1 MRSDS
6 DYETLRSFVM
16 EGGEVHYEVERGL
29 SVFIMCGVAAW
40 MSPCRNERKAEQVLW
55 AKPHPR
61 HYAGNLAVL
70 LAGIVES

>member
-6 DYETLRSFVM
+6 DYETLRSFVL
-16 EGGEVHYEVERGL
+16 EGGEVYYEVERGL
-29 SVFIMCGVAAW
+29 SVIIVGGIAAW
-40 MSPCRNERKAEQVLW
+40 MSPCRDERKTEQASC

-61 HYAGNLAVL
+61 HYAGNLAIL